1 MLRGCPWLH
10 RVPSLIG
17 KGASGKGKECMA
29 ASGPIRW
36 GAIGLMLGGVMWVVL
51 GLSALVGYLQAIP
64 GREDVVLFV
73 VALLLT
79 AAGLV
84 GLHALQKDSY
94 GLLGRVG
101 FYIALA
107 AVAARSLGA
116 VVFLAGSSALERISL
131 PGTLGML
138 VGFVL
143 YGVATVQ
150 ARVLPR
156 WYGLAL
162 IVSMP
167 VSLPLAT
174 YGTTLFGLILLVLGF
189 MLWVRSGTTTA
200 QPSRV
205 R

>member
-1 MLRGCPWLH
+1 MA
-10 RVPSLIG
+10 SLDL
-17 KGASGKGKECMA
+17 
-29 ASGPIRW
+29 IRW
-36 GAIGLMLGGVMWVVL
+36 GAIGLMLGGVMWLAL
-51 GLSALVGYLQAIP
+51 GLSVLVGYLQAIP

-73 VALLLT
+73 LALLLT

-84 GLHALQKDSY
+84 GLHALQNDSY
-94 GLLGRVG
+94 GLLGRAG
-101 FYIALA
+101 FYTALA
-107 AVAARSLGA
+107 AVAARILGA
-116 VVFLAGSSALERISL
+116 MVFLAGSSALEWISF

-162 IVSMP
+162 IVVLP
-167 VSLPLAT
+167 VSLPLAG
-174 YGTTLFGLILLVLGF
+174 YGTALFGLILLVLGYA
-189 MLWVRSGTTTA
+189 LWLRRDATTT

>member
-1 MLRGCPWLH
+1 
-10 RVPSLIG
+10 
-17 KGASGKGKECMA
+17 MA
-29 ASGPIRW
+29 ASGLIRW

-73 VALLLT
+73 VAHLFL

-84 GLHALQKDSY
+84 GLHALQNGSY
-94 GLLGRVG
+94 GLLGRAG

-107 AVAARSLGA
+107 AVAARILGA
-116 VVFLAGSSALERISL
+116 VVFLAGSLAL
-131 PGTLGML
+131 
-138 VGFVL
+138 GFVI
-143 YGVATVQ
+143 YGFATLQ

-162 IVSMP
+162 IVVLP
-167 VSLPLAT
+167 VSLPLAD
-174 YGTTLFGLILLVLGF
+174 YGTALFGLILLMLGYVLWLRWGA
-189 MLWVRSGTTTA
+189 TTA
-200 QPSRV
+200 QPTRV